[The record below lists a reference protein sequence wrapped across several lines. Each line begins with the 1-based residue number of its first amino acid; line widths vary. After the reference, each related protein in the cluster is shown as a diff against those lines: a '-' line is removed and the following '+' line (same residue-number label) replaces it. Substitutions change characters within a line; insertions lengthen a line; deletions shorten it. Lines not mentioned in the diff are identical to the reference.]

1 MWKHLAADFCTAL
14 ALMIAL
20 VGGLCMMGGIWLIR
34 EDQVDAVG
42 RGGVGY
48 MGMGGVLWVAALALR
63 WLGAR
68 LRGA

>member
-1 MWKHLAADFCTAL
+1 MWKNLAADFFTAF

-20 VGGLCMMGGIWLIR
+20 VGGLCVMGGIWLIR

-48 MGMGGVLWVAALALR
+48 VAWAVSFWLPPSHSGGSAPD
-63 WLGAR
+63 
-68 LRGA
+68 